1 MSTTW
6 YIRIQPTH
14 KLTKKEDMTLR
25 ARIAACMLNVVK
37 AIEEKQDFE
46 VSLSRNKKEMII
58 GSKVQDLAKV
68 NLMTD
73 KEVKEVKEV

>member
-1 MSTTW
+1 MNTTW
-6 YIRIQPTH
+6 YIRIKPTH

-25 ARIAACMLNVVK
+25 ARIVACMLNVVK

-46 VSLSRNKKEMII
+46 VKLSKNKKEMII
-58 GSKVQDLAKV
+58 SSDVQDLATV

-73 KEVKEVKEV
+73 KEVKEI